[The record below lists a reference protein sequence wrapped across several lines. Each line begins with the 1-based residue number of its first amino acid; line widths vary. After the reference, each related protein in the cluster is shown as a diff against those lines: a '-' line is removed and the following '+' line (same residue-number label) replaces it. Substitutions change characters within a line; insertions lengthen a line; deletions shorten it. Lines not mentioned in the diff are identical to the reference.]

1 VTYAAFTADDR
12 TVYTSSYDGS
22 VIGWDLANLN
32 NLGTRLVAPD
42 PNRNPGV
49 TWAAASRDGNI
60 AVALSDGTVRFW
72 RGNRTTPSGPIR
84 ITHGQIL
91 GGAFSPDG
99 RLLALS
105 VYPHQAHNASQ
116 VGWSQLDLV
125 GARAGRVIPTPV
137 RIPGAV
143 WSLAFS
149 PNGRYLAAAADINML
164 YVVDMQSRRIVERLA
179 VVDHPRQEAWSPD
192 SRRIAV
198 GSWLG
203 GGIAVYD
210 LSRRSR
216 LWSEPEWDG
225 LAWSP
230 DGTTVATG
238 DASGVTTLWRAA
250 DGRRAGVRWPDHTLT
265 SHLTYSPDGS
275 ILASAGFEGAVVL
288 RDVASGEQLGPP
300 LVASYNQQTF
310 VWFDSPRQLV
320 VASADNGLWRWNI
333 DVRSMISTACRI
345 AGRNLTT
352 QEWAALRTG
361 RQYVRACA

>member
-1 VTYAAFTADDR
+1 
-12 TVYTSSYDGS
+12 
-22 VIGWDLANLN
+22 
-32 NLGTRLVAPD
+32 
-42 PNRNPGV
+42 
-49 TWAAASRDGNI
+49 
-60 AVALSDGTVRFW
+60 
-72 RGNRTTPSGPIR
+72 
-84 ITHGQIL
+84 
-91 GGAFSPDG
+91 
-99 RLLALS
+99 
-105 VYPHQAHNASQ
+105 
-116 VGWSQLDLV
+116 
-125 GARAGRVIPTPV
+125 
-137 RIPGAV
+137 
-143 WSLAFS
+143 
-149 PNGRYLAAAADINML
+149 ML
-164 YVVDMQSRRIVERLA
+164 YVVDMHSRRIVERLA

-250 DGRRAGVRWPDHTLT
+250 DGRRAGGRWPDHTLV

-352 QEWAALRTG
+352 QEWAALHTG